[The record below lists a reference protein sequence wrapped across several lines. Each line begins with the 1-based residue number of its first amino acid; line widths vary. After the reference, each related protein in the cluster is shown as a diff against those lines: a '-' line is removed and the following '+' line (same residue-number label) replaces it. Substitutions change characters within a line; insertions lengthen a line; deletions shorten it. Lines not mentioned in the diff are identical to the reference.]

1 MKDKNAKRLNFL
13 KGSQSHNPSQTNGST
28 KIHIDSKTAIPKLKN
43 LAVILSFGAT
53 GGFVQIEEETQLG
66 DTPIVLMLKNRSLI
80 NEDELSMFVEFFY
93 NKSHGSSEKFT
104 I

>member
-43 LAVILSFGAT
+43 LA
-53 GGFVQIEEETQLG
+53 
-66 DTPIVLMLKNRSLI
+66 
-80 NEDELSMFVEFFY
+80 
-93 NKSHGSSEKFT
+93 NK
-104 I
+104 